1 MGSNN
6 FIGIDVGGI
15 KKGFHCVCLNNRK
28 IVSCI
33 HDRELK
39 NICKWIVDFNPDVI
53 AVDAPC
59 GWSANGLSRESERSL
74 AINGKNISCFSTP
87 TREKAKKS
95 SFYKWIFNGEKL
107 FNELSQNN
115 FTVIETY
122 PYGIAQCFA
131 INVEKPKIELRKTV
145 LDINCINYSSLN
157 NIDEIDAALCS
168 LTAKFY
174 YDKKIVRF
182 GNDLEGYIYLPK
194 IN

>member
-1 MGSNN
+1 
-6 FIGIDVGGI
+6 
-15 KKGFHCVCLNNRK
+15 
-28 IVSCI
+28 
-33 HDRELK
+33 
-39 NICKWIVDFNPDVI
+39 
-53 AVDAPC
+53 
-59 GWSANGLSRESERSL
+59 
-74 AINGKNISCFSTP
+74 NGKNISCFSTP